1 MSALQSALAK
11 DINALLKQY
20 SDESSPIEVLRAIVE
35 SAKLQEATLCLHERI
50 KRDNYSLFKRN
61 DLGQLSSLFALKLMN
76 SSRVKHMHIAQT
88 CSVYHVDATIEFLA
102 KPKSRNSSSNGDKD
116 TKETKPDVVGKKRK
130 VKDSAVSTKKKA
142 VVKEEDDEEEEE
154 TEGGVDTSSSAL
166 FEGVYLRFQYSE
178 TTVSGAS
185 QSTGTEN
192 STDYDGDTNSAHSS
206 VRSANANG
214 DRLRRTPLQHR
225 ARGESVMEAPYKNIN
240 LIVSASRGAAGLQRC
255 TVVDFQLLT
264 AGPSPSAQQVNLQ
277 DVVRQRQLQQQEEE
291 EGEEDEF
298 GKEEE
303 DEGGEEDEEE
313 DEGGEED
320 EEEDEGGE
328 EDEFGKEEED
338 EGREEEEEEDEGGEE
353 EGEGGEE
360 DCSVSISESRQEA
373 YYRDEDA
380 EDEDE
385 GEETEEETE
394 EDESDYYSANVS
406 VDALRQVR
414 RAGIRLMCH
423 MHMSCRVV
431 RLPLL

>member
-61 DLGQLSSLFALKLMN
+61 DIGQLSSLFALKLMN
-76 SSRVKHMHIAQT
+76 SSRVKHIHIAQT

-214 DRLRRTPLQHR
+214 DCLRRAPLQHR

-240 LIVSASRGAAGLQRC
+240 LIVSASRGAGGLQGC

-291 EGEEDEF
+291 EGEEDEA

-303 DEGGEEDEEE
+303 DEGGEE
-313 DEGGEED
+313 
-320 EEEDEGGE
+320 
-328 EDEFGKEEED
+328 
-338 EGREEEEEEDEGGEE
+338 EDEGGEE
-353 EGEGGEE
+353 EEDEGGEE

-373 YYRDEDA
+373 YYRDED
-380 EDEDE
+380 EDGDE
-385 GEETEEETE
+385 GEETE

-423 MHMSCRVV
+423 MRMSCRVV
-431 RLPLL
+431 RLPLGSS